1 MDGRSLGEFTGAL
14 AARVFERALRDWETM
29 IGLESHVELDTTR
42 RLVDARAVADIGGPT
57 PVAIETRT
65 IGEIDCPLAFVL
77 PVGLAAGVVA
87 KALMLPDDAVEAIL
101 AKGLDEQDVEA
112 FFEMANLFCGS
123 ASNALEEALGSLTVS
138 QSVDHLRV
146 HQGDGVSEM
155 LSTSLGTGAFVA
167 SELEVHAEGAV
178 HRVAWVTSSRA
189 ALGVFKLTHGQLRT
203 ST

>member
-1 MDGRSLGEFTGAL
+1 MSPRELRLLLLVLLAIHLGCGAPDEAASGSLT
-14 AARVFERALRDWETM
+14 V
-29 IGLESHVELDTTR
+29 
-42 RLVDARAVADIGGPT
+42 
-57 PVAIETRT
+57 
-65 IGEIDCPLAFVL
+65 
-77 PVGLAAGVVA
+77 
-87 KALMLPDDAVEAIL
+87 
-101 AKGLDEQDVEA
+101 
-112 FFEMANLFCGS
+112 FCGS